1 MGIAKVQN
9 LEGIE
14 RAVLLDASKIFGE
27 SINLHA

>member
-14 RAVLLDASKIFGE
+14 RAVFLDASKIFRE